1 MQRCNL
7 LKWLIYNLLFLP
19 VFALMLPAFLLRM
32 LRRGGYRA
40 RMLDRFALYP
50 EGLFAPLPDGEAFVW
65 IHAVSVGEVQVA
77 GQLMREWRAK
87 EPNVRFCF
95 STTSST
101 GWKMAEREVTERDV
115 LIYNPLDFP
124 TFVKAALATIR
135 PRAIVLT
142 ESEIWPNFIRR
153 AKKEGIPVFL
163 VNARVSDRSA
173 PRYKAARFL
182 FRDVFSCMTKI
193 YAQSELD
200 RSRLEAAGASASSIQ
215 VTGSFKFDVARRN
228 EAKEKELREWIEE
241 SGEFQKGNRILL
253 GGSTWPG
260 EDEALLR
267 ILPQLERV
275 TLVIAP
281 RHFEKADAVEANI
294 LAAGFSSY
302 RRSRGTKI
310 EPSVPSR
317 GTVFL
322 ADTTGEL
329 MGLYGIAD
337 AVFVGKSLAAHGS
350 QNMIEPC
357 LCGKPTVVGPYTENF
372 RPVMSDLLEQEGI
385 LQVESEEAL
394 ASLIAEWFASGDSG
408 LGARAQKAV
417 VSRRG
422 VVSRCLES
430 IRSEMEGVSPAKKPQ
445 PFSIWKAL
453 MASVIFLAALA
464 LAAGAILF
472 FHGPATRTP
481 SFSKPAKSEIPRPQ
495 FVRTASVFVSAI
507 MKPEAKKAF
516 VPEDKDGRFKSIF
529 SSLSMKVFSED
540 AANDLK
546 FDIVFVPQG
555 VTDERAAEYAKRVSA
570 KGVYARMIDV
580 EGMPAFKFKSLVES
594 FPCKNLHLWM
604 ITRTDWMLVARTSD
618 RKLKLDAVLGFFSR
632 NGTTSIEVEEAGAG
646 SIQGVFAN
654 YVGSLKEIAPAFQN
668 GDLSVSVLPEHFVL
682 KGVPSLDWIEPDGLD
697 PDIVDS
703 IASAI
708 RETMSVRRTIVS
720 AEVRSR
726 SKDGGDKALQMWAG
740 AMRRN
745 PHDTMLLDRLYRL
758 AVNARAFKDLG
769 RPADAAYCYETMI
782 AINPADI
789 RVIEEYAAL
798 LQQLGK
804 RNLAA
809 EVLRKVRELKS
820 GGKKAEGGQ
829 RYDI

>member
-1 MQRCNL
+1 M
-7 LKWLIYNLLFLP
+7 KWLIYNLLFLP

-50 EGLFAPLPDGEAFVW
+50 EGLFAPLPEGEAFVW

-77 GQLMREWRAK
+77 GQLMREWRAA

-101 GWKMAEREVTERDV
+101 GWKMAEREVTDRDV

-142 ESEIWPNFIRR
+142 ESEIWPNFVRR
-153 AKKEGIPVFL
+153 AKKEGVPVFL

-228 EAKEKELREWIEE
+228 EAKEKELREWLEE
-241 SGEFQKGNRILL
+241 SGEFPKDNRILL

-260 EDEALLR
+260 EDEVLLR
-267 ILPQLERV
+267 ILPRLERV

-310 EPSVPSR
+310 EPSAPSR

-394 ASLIAEWFASGDSG
+394 ASSIAEWFSSGDSG

-430 IRSEMEGVSPAKKPQ
+430 IRSEMKGGAPAKKPR
-445 PFSIWKAL
+445 PFSVWKTL
-453 MASVIFLAALA
+453 MASVVFVLVLTI
-464 LAAGAILF
+464 AAGAILF
-472 FHGPATRTP
+472 FFGPNTRTP
-481 SFSKPAKSEIPRPQ
+481 SISKPAKSDIPRPQ
-495 FVRTASVFVSAI
+495 FVRTAAVFVSAI

-540 AANDLK
+540 AAGDLK

-555 VTDERAAEYAKRVSA
+555 VADERAAEYAKRVSA

-604 ITRTDWMLVARTSD
+604 ITRTDWMLVARASD
-618 RKLKLDAVLGFFSR
+618 RKLKLGEVLGFFSR

-654 YVGSLKEIAPAFQN
+654 YVGSRKEIEPAFLN

-682 KGVPSLDWIEPDGLD
+682 KDVPSLSWIEPDELD

-726 SKDGGDKALQMWAG
+726 AKDGGERALRMWAG

-782 AINPADI
+782 AINPSDI

>member
-1 MQRCNL
+1 M
-7 LKWLIYNLLFLP
+7 KWLVYNLLFLP
-19 VFALMLPAFLLRM
+19 VFVLMLPAFLFRM

-40 RMLDRFALYP
+40 RMLDRFAIYP
-50 EGLFAPLPDGEAFVW
+50 DGLFNGDREGRPFVW

-77 GQLMREWRAK
+77 GQLMREWRAV
-87 EPNVRFCF
+87 ESDVRFCF

-101 GWKMAEREVTERDV
+101 GWKMAEREVTPRDV

-173 PRYKAARFL
+173 PRYKAAKFF
-182 FRDVFSCMTKI
+182 FRDIFLCFLKI

-200 RSRLEAAGASASSIQ
+200 KARLEAAGAGASSIQ

-228 EAKEKELREWIEE
+228 EVKEKELLDWLCS
-241 SGEFQKGNRILL
+241 SGEFPEGNRILL

-260 EDEALLR
+260 EDDALLR
-267 ILPQLERV
+267 ILPRLERV

-281 RHFEKADAVEANI
+281 RHFEKADAVEENI
-294 LAAGFSSY
+294 IGAGFSSY

-310 EPSVPSR
+310 DPLLPSR

-329 MGLYGIAD
+329 MGFYGIAD
-337 AVFVGKSLAAHGS
+337 AVFVGKSLTAHGS

-385 LQVESEEAL
+385 LQVADEAAL
-394 ASLIAEWFASGDSG
+394 ASSLEEWFSAGDSG
-408 LGARAQKAV
+408 LGARAEKAV

-422 VVSRCLES
+422 VVSRCLGS
-430 IRSEMEGVSPAKKPQ
+430 IRSEMSLVPPPKKPR
-445 PFSIWKAL
+445 PFSVWKT
-453 MASVIFLAALA
+453 LAATALFCIALA
-464 LAAGAILF
+464 VAAGAAFLF
-472 FHGPATRTP
+472 WGPATRKPTIA
-481 SFSKPAKSEIPRPQ
+481 KPAKSEIPRPQ
-495 FVRTASVFVSAI
+495 FVRTAAVFVSGI

-516 VPEDKDGRFKSIF
+516 VPEDAGGRFKSIF
-529 SSLSMKVFSED
+529 ASLSMKVFSGD
-540 AANDLK
+540 VNGDLK
-546 FDIVFVPQG
+546 FDIVFLPQS
-555 VTDERAAEYAKRVSA
+555 VTDESAAEYAKRVSP
-570 KGVYARMIDV
+570 KGVFARMIDV
-580 EGMPAFKFKSLVES
+580 EGMSAFRLKHLVES
-594 FPCKNLHLWM
+594 FPYENLHLWM
-604 ITRTDWMLVARTSD
+604 ITRTDWMLVARASNG
-618 RKLKLDAVLGFFSR
+618 KLKLGEALGFFSR

-646 SIQGVFAN
+646 SVQGIFAN
-654 YVGSLKEIAPAFQN
+654 YVGSRKEIEPAFQN

-682 KGVPSLDWIEPDGLD
+682 KDAPSLEWLEPDGLD
-697 PDIVDS
+697 PDVVDS
-703 IASAI
+703 IAAAI

-720 AEVRSR
+720 AEVRAR
-726 SKDGGDKALQMWAG
+726 AKGGSETALQMWAG

-745 PHDTMLLDRLYRL
+745 PNDTMLLDRLYRL

-809 EVLRKVRELKS
+809 EVLRKVRELKA
-820 GGKKAEGGQ
+820 GGKKPEGGL

>member
-1 MQRCNL
+1 
-7 LKWLIYNLLFLP
+7 
-19 VFALMLPAFLLRM
+19 MLPAFLLRM
-32 LRRGGYRA
+32 CRRGGYRA

-50 EGLFAPLPDGEAFVW
+50 EGLFAHLGDDEAFVW

-77 GQLMREWRAK
+77 GQLMREWRTA
-87 EPNVRFCF
+87 EPEVRFCF

-101 GWKMAEREVTERDV
+101 GWRMAEREVTDRDV

-124 TFVKAALATIR
+124 AFVKAALARIR

-153 AKKEGIPVFL
+153 AKKEGVPIFL

-173 PRYKAARFL
+173 PRYRAARFF
-182 FRDVFSCMTKI
+182 FRDIFRCFTRI

-200 RSRLEAAGASASSIQ
+200 RARLEAAGAGAPSIQ

-228 EAKEKELREWIEE
+228 EFKEKELRDWLVK
-241 SGEFQKGNRILL
+241 SGEFPENNRILL
-253 GGSTWPG
+253 GGSTWPS
-260 EDEALLR
+260 EDEVLLR
-267 ILPQLERV
+267 ILPRLERV

-294 LAAGFSSY
+294 LAAGYSSY
-302 RRSRGTKI
+302 RRSRGTKAD
-310 EPSVPSR
+310 PSGASR

-372 RPVMSDLLEQEGI
+372 RPVMSDLLEQDGI
-385 LQVESEEAL
+385 CQVADEAAL
-394 ASLIAEWFASGDSG
+394 ASLLAEWFSAGDSG
-408 LGARAQKAV
+408 LGMRAEKAV

-422 VVSRCLES
+422 VVAHCLES
-430 IRSEMEGVSPAKKPQ
+430 IRSEIAGVPSAGAPR
-445 PFSIWKAL
+445 PFSIQRTLA
-453 MASVIFLAALA
+453 ASAAFLAVLAALA
-464 LAAGAILF
+464 ALTLF
-472 FHGPATRTP
+472 FFGPVTRSQSP
-481 SFSKPAKSEIPRPQ
+481 SRLEKGEIPRPQ
-495 FVRTASVFVSAI
+495 FVRTAAVFVAGI

-516 VPEDKDGRFKSIF
+516 VPEDGEGRFRAVF
-529 SSLSMKVFSED
+529 TSLSMKVFRED
-540 AANDLK
+540 AAADRK
-546 FDIVFVPQG
+546 FDIVFLPQG
-555 VTDERAAEYAKRVSA
+555 VTDARAAEYAKRVSSR
-570 KGVYARMIDV
+570 GVFARMIDV
-580 EGMPAFKFKSLVES
+580 EGMSAFSLKNLIDS
-594 FPCKNLHLWM
+594 FPFGDLHLWM
-604 ITRTDWMLVARTSD
+604 ITRTDWMLAARASTG
-618 RKLKLDAVLGFFSR
+618 KLKLGEALGFFSR
-632 NGTTSIEVEEAGAG
+632 NGTATIEAEEAGVG

-654 YVGSLKEIAPAFQN
+654 YVGSRKEIEPAFLN
-668 GDLSVSVLPEHFVL
+668 GDLAVSVLPEHFVL
-682 KGVPSLDWIEPDGLD
+682 KDAPSLEWLEPAGLD
-697 PDIVDS
+697 SDVIDS
-703 IASAI
+703 IAAAI

-720 AEVRSR
+720 AEVTARM
-726 SKDGGDKALQMWAG
+726 KDGGDKALQMWAG

-758 AVNARAFKDLG
+758 AVNARAFRDLG
-769 RPADAAYCYETMI
+769 RPADAACCYETMI

-798 LQQLGK
+798 LQQIGK
-804 RNLAA
+804 SNLAA
-809 EVLRKVRELKS
+809 EVLRKVNELKS
-820 GGKKAEGGQ
+820 GKKAAEGGR